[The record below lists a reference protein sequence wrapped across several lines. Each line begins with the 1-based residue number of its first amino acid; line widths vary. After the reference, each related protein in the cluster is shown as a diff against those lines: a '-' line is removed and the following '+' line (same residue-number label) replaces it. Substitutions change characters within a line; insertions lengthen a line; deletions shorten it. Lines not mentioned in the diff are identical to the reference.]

1 MVKLALIM
9 AEDKVKKR
17 RFKTG
22 LVQIFAGDGRG
33 KTSAALGT
41 AIRAAGYGLRVFI
54 VFFMKA
60 RQALG
65 EYKILTDLPNVDWE
79 AYGRPSFLKLSE
91 AGPEDRELGRK
102 ALKVAEEAVMSGR
115 YDLVVLDEVNN
126 AATFNIVDIEA
137 VKKLIK
143 EKPPEVELILTG
155 RFGSPELYQLADM
168 ITELKSVKHPFDKGI
183 PARKGIDF

>member
-1 MVKLALIM
+1 MVKLSVIVT
-9 AEDKVKKR
+9 EDRDKKR

-41 AIRAAGYGLRVFI
+41 AIRAAGYGLKVFI

-60 RQALG
+60 RQTLG
-65 EYKILTDLPNVDWE
+65 EYKVLTDLPNVDWV

-91 AGPEDRELGRK
+91 AGPEDRELGSK
-102 ALKVAEEAVMSGR
+102 ALKAAEEAVMSGR
-115 YDLVVLDEVNN
+115 YDLIVLDEVNN
-126 AATFNIVDIEA
+126 AATFDIIDLEA
-137 VKKLIK
+137 VKKLVK
-143 EKPPEVELILTG
+143 EKPTEVELILTG
-155 RFGSPELYQLADM
+155 RFCSPELYKMADM